1 MFQTS
6 PPIFPEQRAR
16 APMRARL
23 QYFGLIPAAIVV
35 MGLYFGRPVLLPL
48 AIAILLAFAL
58 APLVA
63 GLRHL
68 GIGRVSSVLLSAM
81 VSIGILV
88 ASGFYVGNQLLQLTD
103 QLPQY
108 QSNLVRKIET
118 IRGTAVDDGLIGRTS
133 SMLKT
138 LRESVSGPKPSQS
151 ARAAAPATSNR
162 PVQEPIPVQI
172 REPDAT
178 PLELLITVAGPLL
191 VPLAAAG
198 IVMVFVIFILL
209 HKEDLRD
216 RFIRLAGSGDM
227 QRTTLLLDE
236 GAEKLSHYLLTQTAI
251 NIGFGCV
258 IAAGLWLIG
267 IPNPILWALVAAILR
282 FVPYIGVPLA
292 TIPPIVLALS
302 VDPGWHM
309 LAWTLLLFVIAESL
323 VGQAIEPWL
332 YGRKMGLSAVAIVIS
347 ATFWTWLWGPL
358 GLLLSTPLTM
368 CLVVLGRHVEH
379 LQFLEVLLGD
389 RPPLAA
395 QEALYLRMLGDD
407 ADEAA
412 AEAETFLKENSLCCY
427 YDEVAIK
434 ALGLAQADINRGAL
448 DGDRV
453 ARINETTQALIQNL
467 SFLANDKDSG
477 GDMAKDDA
485 ASVRSPS
492 PLTKSVLCIGGR
504 GRLDE
509 AAAWLLI
516 HLLEEQGIG
525 ARLVAST
532 EVSASNVDKLDITD
546 TTIVCLCYLDPGNL
560 ARARYLVRRIRHH
573 IPAAKIIAAFWGFNK
588 ETSEAAQAISC
599 EIVTGLEEAVE
610 KIAAMRADALDEPAE
625 QRFVEDKGRA
635 DVLRKT
641 IGRNKAMVSDVE

>member
-1 MFQTS
+1 
-6 PPIFPEQRAR
+6 
-16 APMRARL
+16 
-23 QYFGLIPAAIVV
+23 
-35 MGLYFGRPVLLPL
+35 
-48 AIAILLAFAL
+48 
-58 APLVA
+58 
-63 GLRHL
+63 
-68 GIGRVSSVLLSAM
+68 
-81 VSIGILV
+81 
-88 ASGFYVGNQLLQLTD
+88 
-103 QLPQY
+103 
-108 QSNLVRKIET
+108 
-118 IRGTAVDDGLIGRTS
+118 
-133 SMLKT
+133 
-138 LRESVSGPKPSQS
+138 
-151 ARAAAPATSNR
+151 
-162 PVQEPIPVQI
+162 
-172 REPDAT
+172 
-178 PLELLITVAGPLL
+178 
-191 VPLAAAG
+191 
-198 IVMVFVIFILL
+198 
-209 HKEDLRD
+209 
-216 RFIRLAGSGDM
+216 
-227 QRTTLLLDE
+227 
-236 GAEKLSHYLLTQTAI
+236 
-251 NIGFGCV
+251 
-258 IAAGLWLIG
+258 
-267 IPNPILWALVAAILR
+267 
-282 FVPYIGVPLA
+282 
-292 TIPPIVLALS
+292 
-302 VDPGWHM
+302 M

-332 YGRKMGLSAVAIVIS
+332 YGRKMGLSALAIVIS

-427 YDEVAIK
+427 YDQVALK

-573 IPAAKIIAAFWGFNK
+573 IPAAKIISAFWGFNK
-588 ETSEAAQAISC
+588 ETSEAAQAMGC
-599 EIVTGLEEAVE
+599 EIVTRLEEAVE